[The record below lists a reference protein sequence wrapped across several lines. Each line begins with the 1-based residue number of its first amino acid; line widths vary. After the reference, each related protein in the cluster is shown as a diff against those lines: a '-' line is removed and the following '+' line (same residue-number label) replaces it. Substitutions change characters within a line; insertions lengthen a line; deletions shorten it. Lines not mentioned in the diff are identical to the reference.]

1 MDKQLK
7 VAVYIRLS
15 VADEDTGRGRKESES
30 VGNQRILI
38 HSFLDNHKEL
48 SEHPRIELIDDG
60 FTGTNLCRPGF
71 QEMIERVRA
80 GEIGVICVKDF
91 SRFSRDYIETGN
103 YLECVFPFLGVRFIS
118 INDGYDSNDYKGTT
132 GGLEVVMRSIIYA
145 SYSKDLSIKTTTA
158 KLHMM
163 KQGKYVGGFAPY
175 GYTLHPEVRN
185 KLAVDP
191 EAAAIVRRIFMEA
204 IEGSRTGEIAEHLND
219 DAVPTP
225 GQYFR
230 SKHPDKSKFNRMS
243 SKASWTAQM
252 VYGILTRYVY
262 TGAAVAH
269 KRKSAGIGTKKTIAQ
284 SPGDW
289 IVVEE
294 MHEAIVSR
302 EEFEQAQAVIRKAG
316 KCAARKGR
324 DYPLKGLVRC
334 GNCGRVMQRNGKNYS
349 CPYSLQ
355 DKDTDCAVKERYN
368 ESELENT
375 VFQAIG
381 RYVSQVEVSDRMI
394 KASMPMEQMRARLKS
409 LRLQEAQI
417 SSGKL
422 YCYNLY
428 AEGAISRDEYL
439 KKRAD
444 YVQQLAEIETE
455 IQNEEKQIHALEAER
470 TPPDLDAGPLSRLF
484 DGAERLTAEISHA
497 FLKAVYIHPSNRV
510 ELEWKVKGFPDA

>member
-7 VAVYIRLS
+7 IAVYIRLS

-48 SEHPRIELIDDG
+48 SEYPRIELIDDG
-60 FTGTNLCRPGF
+60 FTGTNLCRPSF
-71 QEMIERVRA
+71 QEMMERVRA

-145 SYSKDLSIKTTTA
+145 SYSRDLSIKTTTA

-191 EAAAIVRRIFMEA
+191 EAATIVHRIFVEA
-204 IEGSRTGEIAEHLND
+204 IEGRRTGEIAEHLND

-230 SKHPDKSKFNRMS
+230 SKHPDKRKFNRMS
-243 SKASWTAQM
+243 SKASWSSRT
-252 VYGILTRYVY
+252 VYDILTRYVY
-262 TGAAVAH
+262 TGATVAH
-269 KRKSAGIGTKKTIAQ
+269 TRKSSGLGTKKSIAQ
-284 SPGDW
+284 RPEDW
-289 IVVEE
+289 IVVEG
-294 MHEAIVSR
+294 MHEAIVSG
-302 EEFEQAQAVIRKAG
+302 EEFEQAQAVIRKA
-316 KCAARKGR
+316 ANHPVRRGR

-334 GNCGRVMQRNGKNYS
+334 GNCGRVMRRNRKKYY

-368 ESELENT
+368 ESELEDT
-375 VFQAIG
+375 VFQVIG
-381 RYVSQVEVSDRMI
+381 RYVSQVKVSDRMI
-394 KASMPMEQMRARLKS
+394 KDSMPMEQMRARIKS
-409 LRLQEAQI
+409 LQLKAAQI
-417 SSGKL
+417 NSGKL

-428 AEGAISRDEYL
+428 TEGAISRDEYM

-444 YVQQLAEIETE
+444 YVQQLAEIETD
-455 IQNEEKQIHALEAER
+455 IQNEEKQIHAPEAER
-470 TPPDLDAGPLSRLF
+470 TPHDLDVGPLCGLF
-484 DGAERLTAEISHA
+484 DGAERLTSELSHA
-497 FLKAVYIHPSNRV
+497 FLKAVYVHPGNRV
-510 ELEWKVKGFPDA
+510 ELEWKFKDFPDA